1 MSRSIPAPL
10 SLLLFVLAVVAG
22 CAGPPPAPDTGGDTA
37 RARAEP
43 VIGPDHLG
51 YLFLEI
57 GTGRVV
63 AGHRADEGFIP
74 ASTVKLIT
82 AAGARGALAP
92 DLRFVTRLCM
102 GRVLDAQG
110 RLTGDLILVGG
121 GDPTLDMD
129 DLLTL
134 AERARGAGLRGV
146 TGRLLLDDAL
156 LPPTGP
162 IAPRQPPDAA
172 YNPPLSALMV
182 AEGAR
187 RLEWRREGAATQAWF
202 VPEAHGHGPDEGDDP
217 DEAAARAAREGAA
230 TGHRWLPVTAP
241 SLATG
246 RLFRRM
252 LGDLGLEVSEVA
264 RAPGAGCPVELARV
278 ESAPRDS
285 VLAEM
290 LATSSNPMA
299 ELVGLATDR
308 ARGGTG
314 TAIAAAAR
322 GTVDWLRAA
331 VPGVTWRGLRLPNH
345 SGLDAGARVSPRQMA
360 GLLAHAYRADARA
373 KADRGTAARP
383 FPALL
388 AAGGWDKSL
397 RGRLASPETA
407 LRVWAKTGTMHFG
420 IALAGYLYAGDGR
433 VLAFA
438 IDAHDP
444 ALRAAYDP
452 VAADPP
458 AAVEARAAA
467 WDAAARR
474 AIDAILIEQ
483 ARGLH
488 AVEG

>member
-1 MSRSIPAPL
+1 MSRSIPLPPF
-10 SLLLFVLAVVAG
+10 LLLLALAVVAG
-22 CAGPPPAPDTGGDTA
+22 CAGPPSTPGAGGDAA
-37 RARAEP
+37 RPVAEP

-82 AAGARGALAP
+82 AAGARAALAP
-92 DLRFVTRLCM
+92 DHRFVTRLCA
-102 GRVLDAQG
+102 GRALDARG
-110 RLTGDLILVGG
+110 RLAGDLILVGG

-134 AERARGAGLRGV
+134 AEKARAVGLRDM
-146 TGRLLLDDAL
+146 TGRLLLDDAV

-187 RLEWRREGAATQAWF
+187 RLEWRRDGMATQAWF
-202 VPEAHGHGPDEGDDP
+202 VPGEHGARGEAS
-217 DEAAARAAREGAA
+217 ARAAREGAA
-230 TGHRWLPVTAP
+230 TGHRWLPVAAP

-252 LGDLGLEVSEVA
+252 LGDIGLGVSEAA

-278 ESAPRDS
+278 ESAPRDA

-299 ELVGLATDR
+299 ELVGLAADR

-331 VPGVTWRGLRLPNH
+331 VPEVTWRGLRLPNH

-360 GLLAHAYRADARA
+360 GLLAHAYRAEA
-373 KADRGTAARP
+373 AARP

-397 RGRLASPETA
+397 RGRLASPEAA

-438 IDAHDP
+438 IDARDP

-483 ARGLH
+483 ARGL
-488 AVEG
+488 VGGG